1 MSMNILT
8 YFVKVNAVF
17 KMFYNYS
24 MKQLIEPDMG
34 CPTIWNVRLAQAQT
48 SLCIRAV

>member
-1 MSMNILT
+1 MNILT

-34 CPTIWNVRLAQAQT
+34 CPTMWNVRLAQAQT